1 MNAPLPKGA
10 RLLRFE
16 EVAQRT
22 ALSRDSIYRLGREGR
37 FPRPIKVSQ
46 WASRWV
52 EAEVQAFID
61 ARIAERD
68 ANAPRMSSK
77 G

>member
-1 MNAPLPKGA
+1 MSTMPSSV

-16 EVAQRT
+16 EVSQRT

-37 FPRPIKVSQ
+37 FPRPIKVSK

-52 EAEVQAFID
+52 ESEVDAFIA
-61 ARIAERD
+61 ARVAERD
-68 ANAPRMSSK
+68 AAGTSSAA
-77 G
+77 